1 MLNFTKSQTARTHS
15 FVPDFL
21 NLVAKMDNSSEKMSR
36 LEHSIMLKNIADNLK
51 HLRVMDEQGNEV
63 VPGSDWNPVCIISY
77 IIPFHFHLACISL
90 TFVLD

>member
-1 MLNFTKSQTARTHS
+1 
-15 FVPDFL
+15 
-21 NLVAKMDNSSEKMSR
+21 MDNSSEKMSR

-77 IIPFHFHLACISL
+77 IFLFHFYLACISL